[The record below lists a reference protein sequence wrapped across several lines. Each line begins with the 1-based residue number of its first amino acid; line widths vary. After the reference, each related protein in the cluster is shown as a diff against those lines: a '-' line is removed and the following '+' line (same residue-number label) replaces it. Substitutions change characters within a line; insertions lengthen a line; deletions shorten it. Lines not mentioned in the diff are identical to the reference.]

1 VPAHAAGMPL
11 RPDGGAVSGV
21 PDGVVLAVVVG
32 AFVVGAT
39 LKGVTGLGLPPVVL
53 PVLAPVVGL
62 TDAVALLAL
71 PTVVG
76 NGWLVWTNR
85 RAIRG
90 NRHLPPLA
98 VAAAAGG
105 VLGAVALT
113 GVDERAVAVTLV
125 VLVVGM
131 LAVRLARPHWRL
143 APQVAR
149 RGDAPVGLTSGVL
162 QGATG
167 MAGPLVGTW
176 VNALG
181 LDRDGFVLTTSAVL
195 QIAALTQAVT
205 LTGLGVLGGERL
217 WQALAACAVVLAMLP
232 VGQRLGRRLPQ
243 VWFDRLALVILLGSA
258 LGLLAEAW

>member
-1 VPAHAAGMPL
+1 M
-11 RPDGGAVSGV
+11 SGL
-21 PDGVVLAVVVG
+21 PDGVVLAVVLA
-32 AFVVGAT
+32 AFVAGAT

-53 PVLAPVVGL
+53 PVLAPVVGI

-85 RAIRG
+85 GARG
-90 NRHLPPLA
+90 GNPHLLPLA

-113 GVDERAVAVTLV
+113 GLDERAVAVVLV

-143 APQVAR
+143 DPRVAR
-149 RGDAPVGLTSGVL
+149 RGDAPVGLASGVL

-167 MAGPLVGTW
+167 MSGPLVGTW

-181 LDRDGFVLTTSAVL
+181 LGRDGFVLTTSAVL
-195 QIAALTQAVT
+195 QLAALTQAVT
-205 LTGLGVLGGERL
+205 LTGLGVLRGERL

-232 VGQRLGRRLPQ
+232 LGQRLGRRLPQ
-243 VWFDRLALVILLGSA
+243 VWFDRIALLILLASA
-258 LGLLAEAW
+258 LGLVAEAW